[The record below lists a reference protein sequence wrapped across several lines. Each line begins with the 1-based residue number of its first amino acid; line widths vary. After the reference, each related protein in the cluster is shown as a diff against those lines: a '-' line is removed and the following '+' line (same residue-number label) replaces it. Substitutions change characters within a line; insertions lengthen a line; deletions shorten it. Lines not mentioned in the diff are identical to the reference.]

1 MPDIKTALASALK
14 EWDTGQDSTT
24 KEDKQ
29 MQTKD
34 NKEYGFQVTSNVGRR
49 TFAHV
54 HANKGIKPH
63 EITAWA
69 KTQGLNPDSAYA
81 VAAKSVRDGYMARTK
96 DGGFYTLV
104 PEYQPPKTKA
114 KTKKNPVPA
123 KPHYTVKQNAS
134 KGIEALIAEP
144 QKEPELTNDYILARL
159 DVRQALSLYRELI
172 SIFTGK
178 M

>member
-1 MPDIKTALASALK
+1 MPDIKTALSSALK
-14 EWDTGQDSTT
+14 EWDTDKDSTT

-29 MQTKD
+29 MQTQDK
-34 NKEYGFQVTSNVGRR
+34 KEYGFQVTSNVGRR

-81 VAAKSVRDGYMARTK
+81 VAAKSVRDGYMAKTK

-104 PEYQPPKTKA
+104 SEYQSPKA

-123 KPHYTVKQNAS
+123 KPNYTVKQPAS

-144 QKEPELTNDYILARL
+144 HKEPELTNDYILSKL

-178 M
+178 L